1 MSNSKL
7 DEESVARMLAALG
20 STARLRMY
28 KALVR
33 AGREGMNVSDLQ
45 RELGMP
51 ASTHT
56 HHMATLVNAGLVAQ
70 ERRGRELICTT
81 RYDQIDKISSYLMA
95 ECCVAQGSAAS
106 RGSCSS

>member
-1 MSNSKL
+1 MVTPKL
-7 DEESVARMLAALG
+7 DEETVARMLAALG
-20 STARLRMY
+20 SIARLRMY

-33 AGREGMNVSDLQ
+33 AGRAGMNVSDLQ

-56 HHMATLVNAGLVAQ
+56 HHLSTLVAAGLIAQ

-81 RYDQIDKISSYLMA
+81 RYDQIDQVSSYLMA
-95 ECCVAQGSAAS
+95 ECCRNEGCAP
-106 RGSCSS
+106 CTSS

>member
-1 MSNSKL
+1 MGNSKL
-7 DEESVARMLAALG
+7 NDESVARMLAALG

-56 HHMATLVNAGLVAQ
+56 HHLATLVNAGLIAQ

-81 RYDQIDKISSYLMA
+81 RYDQIDRISAYLMA
-95 ECCVAQGSAAS
+95 ECCAAQGSAS
-106 RGSCSS
+106 CRGSCSS

>member
-1 MSNSKL
+1 MGISKL
-7 DEESVARMLAALG
+7 NEETVARMLAALG

-33 AGREGMNVSDLQ
+33 AGRDGMNVSDLQ
-45 RELGMP
+45 RELAMP

-56 HHMATLVNAGLVAQ
+56 HHLATLVNAGLVAQ

-81 RYDQIDKISSYLMA
+81 RYDQIDRVSSYLMA
-95 ECCVAQGSAAS
+95 ECCVAQDSAA
-106 RGSCSS
+106 RAGSCSS

>member
-1 MSNSKL
+1 MGKVEL
-7 DEESVARMLAALG
+7 TEEEVARMLAALG
-20 STARLRMY
+20 SAPRLRMY

-56 HHMATLVNAGLVAQ
+56 HHLATLVNAGLVAQ

-81 RYDQIDKISSYLMA
+81 RYEQIDLVSAYLMA
-95 ECCVAQGSAAS
+95 ECCVAQGSAPRRS
-106 RGSCSS
+106 RCSA

>member
-1 MSNSKL
+1 MGNSKL